1 MVLARQ
7 RGGMKTPV
15 VTARPENTEE
25 GAAAALIVIDVIND
39 LEFEGGVQLLEHA
52 LPMADR
58 LAALAARARAVGIPV
73 IYANDN
79 FGRWRSDFRAL
90 LHRCLTSPV
99 RGRPVV
105 ERLQPG
111 PDDYF
116 VLKPKHSGFYAT
128 VLPTLLEHLQV
139 STLILTGLATNM
151 CVLMTAA
158 DAHMRDYTL
167 SVPEDCVAAEHP
179 RDHAWALHHMA
190 TVFDADVRPSTA
202 LDLAALTK
210 ARPPG
215 GARGRAPAP
224 APVAPPLK

>member
-1 MVLARQ
+1 MARQ
-7 RGGMKTPV
+7 I
-15 VTARPENTEE
+15 
-25 GAAAALIVIDVIND
+25 AALK
-39 LEFEGGVQLLEHA
+39 
-52 LPMADR
+52 R
-58 LAALAARARAVGIPV
+58 RARQEGVPA
-73 IYANDN
+73 IYVNDN
-79 FGRWRSDFRAL
+79 FGRWRSDFRGL
-90 LHRCLTSPV
+90 
-99 RGRPVV
+99 V
-105 ERLQPG
+105 ERCRTPG
-111 PDDYF
+111 APSRPIVELLTPAEEDYF